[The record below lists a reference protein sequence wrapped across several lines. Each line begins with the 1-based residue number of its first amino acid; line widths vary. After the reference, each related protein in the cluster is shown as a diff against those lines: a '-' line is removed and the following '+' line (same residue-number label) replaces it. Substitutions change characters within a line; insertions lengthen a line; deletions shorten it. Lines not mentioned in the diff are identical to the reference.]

1 MKTPQAPHAV
11 VMVRP
16 HRFQPNPQTRADN
29 RFQQSGPPCAAL
41 GPQARREFDAAVDR
55 LREAGV
61 TVHVF
66 DEPATPEAPP
76 TPDAVFPNN
85 WFSTHADGRVVL
97 YPMAAPNRRLERR
110 ADILA
115 FLGRHYRL
123 GRLLDLSPL
132 ERQGLYLE
140 GTGALVLDHAQ
151 RVAYMGRSGRAH
163 EVALRRFCALMRY
176 RPHAFDTAD
185 AQGLPVYHSN
195 VLMHVGTAY
204 AAAGLALLP
213 RGAER
218 RRLRARL
225 QSGGRQLIELGADQ
239 VRAFAGNALEL
250 ATPGG
255 AVLALSSTAADA
267 LDARQKMTFEGLGL
281 RLLPLAVPTLERAGG
296 SVRCMLAGVH
306 LAPRSEQESQ
316 DAEVRSSAASIG
328 PFSGWPALMGC

>member
-1 MKTPQAPHAV
+1 MNTAQAPHAV

-29 RFQQSGPPCAAL
+29 RFQQSGATCAEVRA
-41 GPQARREFDAAVDR
+41 QARHEFDAAVDR

-85 WFSTHADGRVVL
+85 WFSTHADGRVLL
-97 YPMAAPNRRLERR
+97 YPMAVPNRRLERR

-123 GRLLDLSPL
+123 RQVLDLSPL

-140 GTGALVLDHAQ
+140 GTGALVLDHVQ
-151 RVAYMGRSGRAH
+151 RIAYMGRSGRAH
-163 EVALRRFCALMRY
+163 EAALWRFCSLMRY

-185 AQGLPVYHSN
+185 AQGVPVYHSN

-213 RGAER
+213 GDAER

-225 QSGGRQLIELGADQ
+225 QAGGRRLIELGAEQ

-250 ATPGG
+250 ATPHGPL
-255 AVLALSSTAADA
+255 LALSVTAADA
-267 LDARQKMTFEGLGL
+267 LDARQKMVFKGLGL
-281 RLLPLAVPTLERAGG
+281 RLLPLAVPTIEQAGG

-306 LAPRSEQESQ
+306 LPPRRRQ
-316 DAEVRSSAASIG
+316 DAQDAG
-328 PFSGWPALMGC
+328 G

>member
-1 MKTPQAPHAV
+1 MNTAQAPHAV

-29 RFQQSGPPCAAL
+29 RFQQSGPPAATVGL
-41 GPQARREFDAAVDR
+41 QARLEFDAAVDR

-66 DEPATPEAPP
+66 DEVATPGAPP

-97 YPMAAPNRRLERR
+97 YPMAALNRRLERR

-123 GRLLDLSPL
+123 RQLLDLSPL
-132 ERQGLYLE
+132 ERQGLHLE
-140 GTGALVLDHAQ
+140 GTGALVLDHA
-151 RVAYMGRSGRAH
+151 RRIAYMGRSGRAH
-163 EVALRRFCALMRY
+163 EAALRRFCALMRY

-185 AQGLPVYHSN
+185 AQGVPVYHSN

-213 RGAER
+213 KDAER

-225 QSGGRQLIELGADQ
+225 QSGGRQLIELGAEQ

-250 ATPGG
+250 ATPRGPL
-255 AVLALSSTAADA
+255 LALSSTAADA
-267 LDARQKMTFEGLGL
+267 LDACQRKTFTSLGL
-281 RLLPLAVPTLERAGG
+281 RLLPLAVPTLEQAGG

-306 LAPRSEQESQ
+306 LPSRPARALDARPLAQ
-316 DAEVRSSAASIG
+316 DAQ
-328 PFSGWPALMGC
+328 